1 MPASLGPPTGSP
13 GLFTN
18 VPASFP
24 ARSVPICTGVQPFH
38 FLRREVSVTTRRRL
52 FEFIRPERGLS
63 FNDIVIILVIGV
75 LVYVGA
81 RLALRAPAM
90 VQGPT
95 ISLEPAVLPWYA
107 LRSVIRM
114 LAAYLLSLV
123 FSLVYGYIAAYNRRA
138 ERFMMPVL
146 DVLQSVPIL
155 SFLPVVLLSLSAVL
169 PERIATELA
178 SIVLIFTSQAWNMTF
193 NWYQSL
199 TTIPNEL
206 REASAIFRFNGW
218 VRLKTLEFPFGAIGL
233 IWNSMMSWAGGWF
246 FLMAAE
252 IFTVGQRDFRLPGLG
267 AYLQEAANQGNVT
280 AILWGIGALVL
291 VIVLL
296 DQLVWRPLLVWA
308 DKFKLETVESDF
320 PPRSWFYDLLQN
332 SRLWKWWGAHVWAPL
347 QEKLDEWMVRV
358 WPAEQAPAPGRRTR
372 PWLGYI
378 LAGIF
383 GAALVYGVFRA
394 GEMLLMVPGQQWGEI
409 GLGVLATL
417 LRVAISLVIALAWTL
432 PVGVAIGTSPAVA
445 NLVQPIVQIVASV
458 PATALFP
465 VFLLFLTRIFG
476 GLNVASVFLM
486 LMGTQWYVLFNV
498 IAGASAIPQDL
509 KYTSALLQL
518 SRWERWRLLILP
530 ALFPYLI
537 TGAITASGGAWN
549 ASIVAE
555 HVEFAGRT
563 LSTTGIGALIA
574 RATAAGDYPLL
585 LAATLSMIVTVV
597 LINRV
602 LWHRLYQVAQERF
615 RME

>member
-114 LAAYLLSLV
+114 LAAYLLSLI

-280 AILWGIGALVL
+280 AILWGIGTLVL

-320 PPRSWFYDLLQN
+320 PPAHGSMTCSRTPASGSGGVPMSGPPSRKSWMSGWCASGRQN
-332 SRLWKWWGAHVWAPL
+332 RRRLPAGARAPGW
-347 QEKLDEWMVRV
+347 DTSS
-358 WPAEQAPAPGRRTR
+358 PASSARRWCTGSSAPARCCSWCRASSGGR
-372 PWLGYI
+372 L
-378 LAGIF
+378 
-383 GAALVYGVFRA
+383 
-394 GEMLLMVPGQQWGEI
+394 
-409 GLGVLATL
+409 GLGCWQPC
-417 LRVAISLVIALAWTL
+417 SEL
-432 PVGVAIGTSPAVA
+432 P
-445 NLVQPIVQIVASV
+445 
-458 PATALFP
+458 FP
-465 VFLLFLTRIFG
+465 W
-476 GLNVASVFLM
+476 S
-486 LMGTQWYVLFNV
+486 
-498 IAGASAIPQDL
+498 
-509 KYTSALLQL
+509 
-518 SRWERWRLLILP
+518 SRWHGPCR
-530 ALFPYLI
+530 
-537 TGAITASGGAWN
+537 
-549 ASIVAE
+549 
-555 HVEFAGRT
+555 
-563 LSTTGIGALIA
+563 
-574 RATAAGDYPLL
+574 
-585 LAATLSMIVTVV
+585 
-597 LINRV
+597 
-602 LWHRLYQVAQERF
+602 
-615 RME
+615 